1 MTDGDLCV
9 HAVVRAG
16 HGLGTTAHTVPVRL
30 VAEDGVAAVVSVA
43 PERLLPRRR
52 DLLAHQDLLM
62 DLARHGPVLPMRF
75 GTVAADEAIVRR
87 QLTAAREENLD
98 CLRRVAGRVEINVKA
113 MPATEAL
120 AALVR
125 QDPAI
130 QRLRATAA
138 RSPSYEASLRLGEAV
153 AGALQ
158 RRAARAG
165 QDVVHELSRLAR
177 EACPGPEVAGCAVNA
192 SFLVDHDAAEEF
204 RRVALEAAGV
214 RRDEVDLRVVGPLP
228 CYSFTKA
235 GSAAARTGG

>member
-16 HGLGTTAHTVPVRL
+16 HGLRTTAHAVPVRL

-43 PERLLPRRR
+43 PERLLPR

-62 DLARHGPVLPMRF
+62 DLAQDGPVLPMRF
-75 GTVAADEAIVRR
+75 GTVAPDEAVVRR

-153 AGALQ
+153 AAAFQ

-165 QDVVHELSRLAR
+165 QDVVHELSRLAH

-192 SFLVDHDAAEEF
+192 SFLVDRDAAEEF
-204 RRVALEAAGV
+204 RRVALEAAAV

-235 GSAAARTGG
+235 GHAAVRTGV